1 MDKFAEGV
9 KHDSDK
15 EHPMDLIHPALLTE
29 TAAVLRY
36 GAAKYQAHNHYKGMA
51 WSRPFGAL
59 MRHMWAWWGGEDND
73 PETGLS
79 HLAHA
84 ACNLMFLM
92 EYRADQ
98 RGTDDR
104 WVRRKGIT
112 AEEKIQQD
120 QMAGGAF
127 GGGRIPS

>member
-1 MDKFAEGV
+1 MSDSLMETEGV
-9 KHDSDK
+9 KNDSDK
-15 EHPMDLIHPALLTE
+15 EHPMGLIHPVLLTE

-36 GAAKYQAHNHYKGMA
+36 GAAKYEAHNHYKGMA

-59 MRHMWAWWGGEDND
+59 MRHMWAWWGGEDHD

-92 EYRADQ
+92 EYRADR

-104 WVRRKGIT
+104 WVQRPEGPHDAADIGD
-112 AEEKIQQD
+112 AW
-120 QMAGGAF
+120 GGKH
-127 GGGRIPS
+127 IK